1 MRIGKPAAI
10 FLSVIFFIELLLLLF
25 FLLFFWEGLG
35 DFLIEYRF
43 IFQIVLWVGGAYL
56 SKRFYNYIYDD
67 VKIKEGRHAVAVY
80 SSTSDKGR
88 KVVVGLVTLVFIVFI
103 VYASIMIFSSNNID
117 TDNEVSINHFN
128 NQNISFNYSNNWS
141 IESNNSTDIVLVDS
155 YGRYIYISIDKTDGY
170 TLDMLYNLYRS
181 SWEEDENISIINST
195 NIKIN
200 NIPAIV
206 SYLNI
211 SYNETVNM
219 SEEMLNIVSFLNI
232 KPNETKHTN
241 SYKIIMTKEDK
252 YYLISYYYTGDA
264 INEKEFKIFINS
276 FKV

>member
-1 MRIGKPAAI
+1 
-10 FLSVIFFIELLLLLF
+10 
-25 FLLFFWEGLG
+25 
-35 DFLIEYRF
+35 
-43 IFQIVLWVGGAYL
+43 
-56 SKRFYNYIYDD
+56 
-67 VKIKEGRHAVAVY
+67 
-80 SSTSDKGR
+80 
-88 KVVVGLVTLVFIVFI
+88 
-103 VYASIMIFSSNNID
+103 
-117 TDNEVSINHFN
+117 
-128 NQNISFNYSNNWS
+128 
-141 IESNNSTDIVLVDS
+141 
-155 YGRYIYISIDKTDGY
+155 
-170 TLDMLYNLYRS
+170 MLYNLYRS

-241 SYKIIMTKEDK
+241 SYKIIMTKEEQI
-252 YYLISYYYTGDA
+252 LFNLHITTLVMH